1 MESQD
6 EVFSAFQRAAETQKE
21 ESRELLPIDKRGEGR
36 LTRSRSKKTLI
47 VYVKICPTIILK
59 SIPIISRCSECVKG
73 VMKGQ
78 NPYSNNFHCSPM
90 FKYKL
95 YAVLSMLFS
104 LPIFGGLSE
113 SFSFK

>member
-1 MESQD
+1 
-6 EVFSAFQRAAETQKE
+6 
-21 ESRELLPIDKRGEGR
+21 
-36 LTRSRSKKTLI
+36 
-47 VYVKICPTIILK
+47 
-59 SIPIISRCSECVKG
+59 
-73 VMKGQ
+73 
-78 NPYSNNFHCSPM
+78 M